1 MTGSP
6 SFFIVGAP
14 KAGTT
19 SLSDYLAQYP
29 DIFIPAAKEM
39 HFFGA
44 DLEQKKRKHAALKR
58 EAYLAHFAG
67 MTDEVIAGEASVLYL
82 KSETAAEE
90 IRDFCPEARIIVMLR
105 QPAELI
111 HSLHAQL
118 ISQGDEDV
126 TDFAT
131 ALDLEPDR
139 KAGRRIPKGVKVPD
153 DGLFYREVARLGS
166 QLERYLTVFP
176 SEQVH
181 VIFFEDFSADPQG
194 EVDKV
199 RAFLGLPPGIAPID
213 TSIRN
218 PASRPRSQLLTRF
231 LYHPPDWAIA
241 MARRLAPRAALV
253 TLRDRIR
260 RFNDVKAQR
269 VPLAPGLRDAL
280 TREFEPE
287 IAKLE
292 ALTGRNLGDWRPSE
306 RAVHPRISAVIPCY
320 NCSAT
325 IERAVQSILDQ
336 TAPVAEII
344 LVDDAS
350 MDDSAEVLRLLTQAH
365 DCVRVI
371 TLPQNAGPSHA
382 RNAGWDAAQGDWIAF
397 LDADD
402 AWHPEKIALQ
412 VRTIRQRPRLA
423 LVGHGCEIGEPGQ
436 PWADLASLDEVA
448 LSQKVRPI
456 GKWRLMVSNPWPTP
470 SVMLRRNLPQRF
482 ETDMRRAEDYL
493 LWSRIVMGGGAG
505 ARINLDLARLY
516 KPKFG
521 VAGLSADLHASEVAE
536 LKAISRLRHAKL
548 VSFPLALGWSAFSL
562 AKYLRRLVRSR

>member
-19 SLSDYLAQYP
+19 SLNEYLAQYP

-39 HFFGA
+39 HFFAA
-44 DLEQKKRKHAALKR
+44 DLEQKKRKEAALTR
-58 EAYLAHFAG
+58 AAYLSHFDA
-67 MTDEVIAGEASVLYL
+67 MTDEKIAGEASVLYL

-90 IRDFCPEARIIVMLR
+90 IRNFCPEARIIVMLR

-126 TDFAT
+126 KDFAA

-139 KAGRRIPKGVKVPD
+139 KAGRRLPKGVKVPD

-166 QLERYLTVFP
+166 QLERYLTIFP
-176 SEQVH
+176 AEQVH

-199 RAFLGLPPGIAPID
+199 RAFLGLPPVITPID
-213 TSIRN
+213 TSVRN
-218 PASRPRSQLLTRF
+218 PASRPRSRLLTRF
-231 LYHPPDWAIA
+231 LYHPPRWAIVLVK
-241 MARRLAPRAALV
+241 RLAPRAALV
-253 TLRDRIR
+253 ALRDRIR
-260 RFNDVKAQR
+260 RLNDAKAQR
-269 VPLAPGLRDAL
+269 APLAPGLRDAL

-292 ALTGRNLGDWRPSE
+292 SLTGRNLRDWRPTE

-320 NCSAT
+320 NCAAT
-325 IERAVQSILDQ
+325 IERAVQSILGQ

-350 MDDSAEVLRLLTQAH
+350 TDDSAEILWRLAQAH

-412 VRTIRQRPRLA
+412 VRTIRQRRGLA
-423 LVGHGCEIGEPGQ
+423 LVGHGCEVGEPGQ
-436 PWADLASLDEVA
+436 PWADLASLDEDA
-448 LSQKVRPI
+448 LSQKVRLL

-470 SVMLRRNLPQRF
+470 SVMIRRDIAERF
-482 ETDMRRAEDYL
+482 DEDMRRAEDYL
-493 LWSRIVMGGGAG
+493 LWSRIVMRGGAG

-521 VAGLSADLHASEVAE
+521 AAGLSADLYASEVAE
-536 LKAISRLRHAKL
+536 LKAIGRLRQARL
-548 VSFPLALGWSAFSL
+548 LSFPVAVGWSAFSL